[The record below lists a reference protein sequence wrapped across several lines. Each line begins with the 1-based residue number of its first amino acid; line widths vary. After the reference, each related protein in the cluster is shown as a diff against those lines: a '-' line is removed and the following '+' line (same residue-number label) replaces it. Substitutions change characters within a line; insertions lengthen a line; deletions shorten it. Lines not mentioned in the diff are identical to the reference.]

1 MNDINFH
8 SMGLKDELLRMIAAK
23 GYDTPTPIQV
33 KAIPL
38 ALTGRDLMGKA
49 QTGSGKTAAF
59 GLPVLNQIIPRQ
71 GLQALILCPT
81 RELALQVAD
90 EISALGKLLPVFCLP
105 VYGGQSIELQFRSL
119 RRNPEIVVAT
129 PGRLLDHLTRKTID
143 LSLIKFVVLDE
154 ADEMLDMG
162 FIPDVENILSQCPA
176 ERNTYLFSATLF
188 SEIKNL
194 GSKFMKDPLVVEVDT
209 PELTVPSVEQYYY
222 RTNPRQ
228 KVETICRL
236 IDVSQPRVSLIFCR
250 TKKGAH
256 TLASTLNRRGYPAQA
271 LHGDMSQRERD
282 YVMENFRSGQV
293 QILVATDLAARG
305 LDIDIITHVFN
316 FDIPDDPDV
325 YVHRIGRT
333 ARAGREGIAITLVE
347 GRQIR
352 QLKQIE
358 QHTGKLIQ
366 AQKLPSLQD
375 ALQKRDDDLIA
386 QVLASVSGEMS
397 NYSILTARLL
407 EEAPAE
413 KIIGALLKLL
423 SGFAPKLETAELEN
437 NERSPLQ
444 LEIPLGRRQNVNPRR
459 LVDFIVANTRL
470 KPRQVGDID
479 IQNHSSLVE
488 IPAYA
493 ADEVY
498 ALFDSAG
505 KKKWHQQ
512 HSRST
517 KRLPPAHR
525 STSRRKG

>member
-1 MNDINFH
+1 M
-8 SMGLKDELLRMIAAK
+8 L
-23 GYDTPTPIQV
+23 
-33 KAIPL
+33 
-38 ALTGRDLMGKA
+38 
-49 QTGSGKTAAF
+49 
-59 GLPVLNQIIPRQ
+59 
-71 GLQALILCPT
+71 
-81 RELALQVAD
+81 
-90 EISALGKLLPVFCLP
+90 
-105 VYGGQSIELQFRSL
+105 FRS
-119 RRNPEIVVAT
+119 E
-129 PGRLLDHLTRKTID
+129 
-143 LSLIKFVVLDE
+143 
-154 ADEMLDMG
+154 
-162 FIPDVENILSQCPA
+162 C
-176 ERNTYLFSATLF
+176 
-188 SEIKNL
+188 
-194 GSKFMKDPLVVEVDT
+194 
-209 PELTVPSVEQYYY
+209 
-222 RTNPRQ
+222 
-228 KVETICRL
+228 
-236 IDVSQPRVSLIFCR
+236 
-250 TKKGAH
+250 
-256 TLASTLNRRGYPAQA
+256 
-271 LHGDMSQRERD
+271 D

-352 QLKQIE
+352 QLRQIE

-437 NERSPLQ
+437 DERSPLQ

-470 KPRQVGDID
+470 KPHQVSDID

-493 ADEVY
+493 ADEATQIGRASCRERV
-498 ALFDSAG
+498 
-505 KKKWHQQ
+505 
-512 HSRST
+512 
-517 KRLPPAHR
+517 
-525 STSRRKG
+525 